1 MVQMYLGYLSQ
12 NKVVQT
18 GSSIDRFKVQQS
30 ISDDRVA
37 YLRITLV
44 FSVSTVTTPPF
55 YLSEAVH

>member
-1 MVQMYLGYLSQ
+1 MYLGYLHQ

-18 GSSIDRFKVQQS
+18 DSSIDRFKVQQPK
-30 ISDDRVA
+30 SDDHVA

-44 FSVSTVTTPPF
+44 FPVSTVTTPPF